1 MSNQTTYDQDD
12 DDDVEEPQNQQE
24 PNLVKQLRGQLKE
37 ATKRAKQA
45 DELQTKLTSIE
56 RKSAFQDAGLTLND
70 KQRQALEAIHQGDWS
85 ADAVRQTA
93 VEMGWAQ
100 PTEQQQEVSKAISG
114 QERIAQAVQG
124 SSATPPASEALIE
137 SIKSASNEAEILA
150 LLQTAGRP
158 TTYDL
163 Q

>member
-1 MSNQTTYDQDD
+1 MSNQTTYEQDD
-12 DDDVEEPQNQQE
+12 DEEVEEPQQQNQE
-24 PNLVKQLRGQLKE
+24 PNFVKQLRKDAKRSAKE
-37 ATKRAKQA
+37 A
-45 DELQTKLTSIE
+45 DELRAKLTSIE